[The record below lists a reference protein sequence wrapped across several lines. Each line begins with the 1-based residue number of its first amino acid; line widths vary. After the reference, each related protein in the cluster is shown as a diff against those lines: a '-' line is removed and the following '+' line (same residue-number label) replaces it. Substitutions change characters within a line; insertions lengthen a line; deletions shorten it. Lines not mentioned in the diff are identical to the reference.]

1 MTKTYQE
8 AAKVLVLDSEL
19 LRASLARGSLYESA
33 IENFARI
40 TCSTWS
46 RRCWTL
52 QEAVLP
58 RDIYVQ
64 FSDGAFNTSAARRLV
79 GARYLLTSPP
89 HDSTGWETGNSFDKF
104 RKIKEM
110 QGMARFADA
119 WENLK
124 FRFTSKK
131 EDTFIILAAMLGV
144 DTWVLLHSLP
154 ELRMKFLLS
163 ALKQVPQS
171 LLYADGER
179 MTEDGWSWVPQWP
192 KWGGHGIGAN
202 SHDGIATVTESGLK
216 LQSAGYL
223 LSINVPDEY
232 FFFHDTTGDGRYY
245 RVFSDISMEPDK
257 SDARRKLEG
266 NGRTGLIVSSHLRTA
281 GANALM
287 VRGARVQVYK
297 DEAAV
302 LWGKYDCP
310 IWIRAVAAGHVPA
323 LLRHGTVSPASHIE
337 ADQEWCVG

>member
-19 LRASLARGSLYESA
+19 LRACLARGSLHESA

-40 TCSTWS
+40 SCSTWS

-58 RDIYVQ
+58 RDVCVQ

-79 GARYLLTSPP
+79 GVRYLLMSPP
-89 HDSTGWETGNSFDKF
+89 HDSTGWESGNSFDQF

-124 FRFTSKK
+124 FRSTSKK
-131 EDTFIILAAMLGV
+131 EDTFIILATMLGL
-144 DTWVLLHSLP
+144 DTWVLLHTPP
-154 ELRMKFLLS
+154 ELRMKSLLS
-163 ALKQVPQS
+163 ALKQIPQS
-171 LLYADGER
+171 LLYVDGER

-192 KWGGHGIGAN
+192 KWGGHGVGA
-202 SHDGIATVTESGLK
+202 SAHGGIATVTESGLK

-223 LSINVPDEY
+223 LSTNIPDES
-232 FFFHDTTGDGRYY
+232 FFFQNTTGDRRYY
-245 RVFSDISMEPDK
+245 YVFSDVSMEPDK
-257 SDARRKLEG
+257 SDSRRKLQG
-266 NGRTGLIVSSHLRTA
+266 IGRTGLIMSSHILTA
-281 GANALM
+281 GANELT
-287 VRGARVQVYK
+287 VRGARVQVYR

-302 LWGKYDCP
+302 LWAKYDCT
-310 IWIRAVAAGHVPA
+310 IWIKAVAAGLVPA
-323 LLRHGTVSPASHIE
+323 LLRRGEVLPASYTE
-337 ADQEWCVG
+337 ADQKWSVG